1 MIKLLHIDSSL
12 WFDKDEKGFLGK
24 GRIELLKNI
33 DIYGSLSKA
42 AKSMNMSYKAAWD
55 SLNEMKKISSIPL
68 VTTSTGGSGGG
79 GSQLTNCAKEYI
91 KMYDLL
97 HKSQQEFLKSIE
109 SHTANFSD
117 LQTFLQR
124 NSLRTSA
131 RNQLFGKVIRIEK
144 TSINSKVTIQVDET
158 IKIISSITN
167 QSIKH
172 LGIKKNS
179 NIFVLIKAPWLKI
192 STQKTGKENQLE
204 TTIIKRKKE
213 SDLVEITL
221 QTSSNLTLISVMT
234 SKEFQA
240 LGIKKNEKVI
250 ASFKPSDTII
260 GV

>member
-1 MIKLLHIDSSL
+1 MMKLLHIDSSL

-33 DIYGSLSKA
+33 DTYGSLSKA

-55 SLNEMKKISSIPL
+55 SLNEMKKISNIPL

-79 GSQLTNCAKEYI
+79 GSRLTNRAKEYI

-109 SHTANFSD
+109 LHTDNFSD

-131 RNQLFGKVIRIEK
+131 RNQLFGKVIKIQK
-144 TSINSKVTIQVDET
+144 SSINSKITIQIDEA
-158 IKIISSITN
+158 IKIVSSITN
-167 QSIKH
+167 QSIKQ
-172 LGIKKNS
+172 LGIKNNS

-192 STQKTGKENQLE
+192 STQKIDEENQLE
-204 TTIIKRKKE
+204 TTVKKIKKE
-213 SDLVEITL
+213 NDLVEITL
-221 QTSSNLTLISVMT
+221 QTNSNLMLISVMT
-234 SKEFQA
+234 LDKFQT
-240 LGIKKNEKVI
+240 LGIKQSDKVI
-250 ASFKPSDTII
+250 ASFKPKDTII